1 VTHWTPRPAA
11 SPTPYRRCTR
21 VRFAGTR
28 VTAFALTAFA
38 LTAPTLLPA
47 QDASART
54 SFVVASGGE
63 ATVPVPTLMEG
74 PNSSVENSDVADQLF
89 ARLAQLGPTLITSGD
104 RAFEPLLAR
113 SWTRRDSVTLAFD
126 LDPRATWHDG
136 VPVTATDVVFT
147 FGRARNPAVSLGL
160 AALLR
165 RIASVTAEG
174 DHRVV
179 FHYTEPYA
187 EQLYDAVFHVAPLPA
202 HLLASIPAGSL
213 EKASFV
219 QAPVGSGPYRWVRRV
234 PGELIEL
241 AANDR
246 FFLGAP
252 AVRRLIF
259 RTAANADA
267 RLNML
272 LAGEADATENIPPPR
287 ANIDRVRADKDLRI
301 IPVPSPTLGFLLFNQ
316 RDPRDR
322 NRPHPILG
330 DRDVRRAI
338 GLALDRRLIV
348 KAVLGSAGEVPY
360 GPASSILW
368 IRHGAPAPAAMNLR
382 EARRLL
388 DGRGWTDHDGDG
400 VRDRAGQP
408 LALSLIVPTT
418 SAIRLDMAQIVQEQ
432 LRALGVRLEISQ
444 TDRTVYTER
453 RTAGAFDID
462 FASTSQDPS
471 PSGLTQGW
479 SCQGRTNF
487 ARYCD
492 PVVDSLIDAAIL
504 TTEGAGPAWHGVL
517 RRIEDDSPAVFMYV
531 LSYMYAVNRRFTNVR
546 IRPESAWLGL
556 REWTVGPQGARRP
569 AGY

>member
-1 VTHWTPRPAA
+1 MTHWTPRPAA
-11 SPTPYRRCTR
+11 SPTP
-21 VRFAGTR
+21 GTR
-28 VTAFALTAFA
+28 RARVLLAGIALAALA
-38 LTAPTLLPA
+38 LTAPHVVPA
-47 QDASART
+47 QGASART
-54 SFVVASGGE
+54 SIVIATGGE

-74 PNSSVENSDVADQLF
+74 PHASPANSDVADQLF
-89 ARLAQLGPTLITSGD
+89 ARLGQLGPTLITSGD

-136 VPVTATDVVFT
+136 VPVTAADVVFT
-147 FGRARNPAVSLGL
+147 FDRARNPAVAPGL
-160 AALLR
+160 ANLLR

-174 DHRVV
+174 ERRVV
-179 FHYTEPYA
+179 FRYTEPYA

-213 EKASFV
+213 EQAPFV

-234 PGELIEL
+234 PGEFVEL

-246 FFLGAP
+246 FFLGTP
-252 AVRRLIF
+252 AVRRVIF
-259 RTAANADA
+259 RLATDPDA
-267 RLNML
+267 RLNLL

-287 ANIDRVRADKDLRI
+287 SNIARVTADKDLRV

-316 RDPRDR
+316 RDSRDR
-322 NRPHPILG
+322 NRPHPILS

-338 GLALDRRLIV
+338 GLALDRRLMV
-348 KAVLGSAGEVPY
+348 QAVLGSAGEVPY
-360 GPASSILW
+360 GPASPILW
-368 IRHGAPAPAAMNLR
+368 IRHGTPAPAPIDLR
-382 EARRLL
+382 QARRLL

-400 VRDRAGQP
+400 VRDRQGQP
-408 LALSLIVPTT
+408 LALTLIVPTT
-418 SAIRLDMAQIVQEQ
+418 SGIRMQMAQMAQEH
-432 LRALGVRLEISQ
+432 LRALGVRLEVDQI
-444 TDRTVYTER
+444 DYPVYTER
-453 RTAGAFDID
+453 RNAGAFDID

-471 PSGLTQGW
+471 PSGLAQGW
-479 SCQGRTNF
+479 SCQGRTNV

-492 PVVDSLIDAAIL
+492 PAVDSLIDTAVR
-504 TTEGAGPAWHGVL
+504 TSEGAGQAWHAVL
-517 RRIEDDSPAVFMYV
+517 GRIEDDAPAVSLYA

-546 IRPESAWLGL
+546 IRPESAWLSL